1 MRLSVFLPEQSTQ
14 LLTDLQKLYQDYFT
28 PEQLT
33 NEALQALIED
43 QQAQLFVTLFND
55 RHLGAVRVTTTD
67 QEATLSLLCVRAI
80 TRRRG
85 VAKNLLD
92 QVEKLLKEE
101 GTEVVKMYLDE
112 FPEQEKQGVTLFMQA
127 SGYSFAKGVFRKV
140 L

>member
-14 LLTDLQKLYQDYFT
+14 LLIDLRKLYQGYFA
-28 PEQLT
+28 PEDLT
-33 NEALQALIED
+33 DEALQALIED
-43 QQAQLFVTLFND
+43 QQSQLFVSLFNA
-55 RHLGAVRVTTTD
+55 RHLGAVKVQTTD
-67 QEATLSLLCVRAI
+67 QEATLSLLCVRDL

-85 VAKNLLD
+85 VAKNLLE

-101 GTEVVKMYLDE
+101 CIEVVKMNLDE

-127 SGYSFAKGVFRKV
+127 SGYSLTKGVFRKT